1 MIWWT
6 RVSFSA
12 IPPLKGLTFTN
23 PRKLAIISPCAGGG
37 AFCGD
42 VVREFSDNLAGDRD
56 LASLQGL
63 VGEGVASRDPKDRR
77 GFTAQ
82 VNTNSNLLAMDWT
95 DRGKCWRKLTGEK
108 LAHLGGDG
116 GTDTKITR
124 GGSYRYEAQLAK
136 RDDGTYVTRV
146 RLFAGSGANE
156 RVLSDWTE
164 VDGDV
169 VAASGD
175 PVSGS
180 MGKRSS
186 KRSSWPLIL
195 ALLLGFLGGAWFGLN
210 NGDVD
215 TSETI
220 DIRPAMREAGIT
232 IPDDPDLSADLEASQ
247 QALAGA
253 QARIGELEQALA
265 NEAANS
271 DALRSELESLRASLN
286 TVEPTNTSGPTAGS
300 GLSLAPCW
308 INAEGSFEAG
318 THADYIYDVHLS
330 DDGIKVSKTFGADRD
345 NDYAALPI
353 AAVTLDE
360 TIDRYT
366 FAAQFVPLFDASV
379 AGNCRHFV
387 RVYEGQH
394 ASADLYKAQ
403 RDAVEGFFYIYR
415 PHQTRY

>member
-1 MIWWT
+1 M
-6 RVSFSA
+6 
-12 IPPLKGLTFTN
+12 
-23 PRKLAIISPCAGGG
+23 LACAGGG

-42 VVREFSDNLAGDRD
+42 VVRDFSDSLTNDPG

-63 VGEGVASRDPKDRR
+63 VSEGVASRDPKDRR

-82 VNTNSNLLAMDWT
+82 VDRNTNLLAMDWT
-95 DRGKCWRKLTGEK
+95 DRGKCWRKLTGQK

-116 GTDTKITR
+116 GSDTKITR
-124 GGSYRYEAQLAK
+124 GGSYRYEAQLTTA
-136 RDDGTYVTRV
+136 DGGSYVTRV
-146 RLFAGSGANE
+146 RLFGGKGARE

-164 VDGDV
+164 IDGDI

-180 MGKRSS
+180 MGRRSS
-186 KRSSWPLIL
+186 KRSPLPLIL
-195 ALLLGFLGGAWFGLN
+195 ALVLGFLAGAWFGLN
-210 NGDVD
+210 GSSVD
-215 TSETI
+215 LDETI
-220 DIRPAMREAGIT
+220 EIAPSVNEVPVTA
-232 IPDDPDLSADLEASQ
+232 PDPDLSGELEASRG
-247 QALAGA
+247 ALAAAEG
-253 QARIGELEQALA
+253 RIGELEQALA
-265 NEAANS
+265 NEAAGS
-271 DALRSELESLRASLN
+271 DVLRSELETLRASLD
-286 TVEPTNTSGPTAGS
+286 TPEPTAVARS

-308 INAEGSFEAG
+308 INTEGSLKAG

-330 DDGIKVSKTFGADRD
+330 DAGINVTKTFGPERGS
-345 NDYAALPI
+345 DYAALPVSG
-353 AAVTLDE
+353 ARLDE

>member
-1 MIWWT
+1 MQ
-6 RVSFSA
+6 V
-12 IPPLKGLTFTN
+12 
-23 PRKLAIISPCAGGG
+23 CAGGG
-37 AFCGD
+37 AFGGD
-42 VVREFSDNLAGDRD
+42 VVRDFNENLAD
-56 LASLQGL
+56 LKGL
-63 VGEGVASRDPKDRR
+63 VSDGVASRDPRDRR
-77 GFTAQ
+77 GFTAM
-82 VNTNSNLLAMDWT
+82 VDKRSDLLAMDWT

-136 RDDGTYVTRV
+136 VGNGSEDGSYVTRV
-146 RLFAGSGANE
+146 RLFGGSGANE

-186 KRSSWPLIL
+186 KRSSVPLIV
-195 ALLLGFLGGAWFGLN
+195 ALVLGFLAGAWFGLN
-210 NGDVD
+210 KTGVD
-215 TSETI
+215 LGETI
-220 DIRPAMREAGIT
+220 EIAPSASEVEAPGY
-232 IPDDPDLSADLEASQ
+232 PDLSADLEASQ
-247 QALAGA
+247 AALGA
-253 QARIGELEQALA
+253 AEARIGDLEQALA
-265 NEAANS
+265 DEAANS
-271 DALRSELESLRASLN
+271 DALRSELDSLRANLD
-286 TVEPTNTSGPTAGS
+286 TGEPTTVSGS

-308 INAEGSFEAG
+308 VNADGSFETG

-330 DDGIKVSKTFGADRD
+330 DAGIKVSKTFGASRD
-345 NDYAALPI
+345 DDYAALPV
-353 AAVTLDE
+353 AAATLDE

-387 RVYEGQH
+387 RVYEGEH
-394 ASADLYKAQ
+394 AGADLYKAQ

-415 PHQTRY
+415 PHRTRY

>member
-1 MIWWT
+1 
-6 RVSFSA
+6 
-12 IPPLKGLTFTN
+12 
-23 PRKLAIISPCAGGG
+23 
-37 AFCGD
+37 
-42 VVREFSDNLAGDRD
+42 
-56 LASLQGL
+56 
-63 VGEGVASRDPKDRR
+63 
-77 GFTAQ
+77 
-82 VNTNSNLLAMDWT
+82 MDWT

-136 RDDGTYVTRV
+136 ADDGSFVNRV
-146 RLFAGSGANE
+146 RLFSGNGANE

-164 VDGDV
+164 IDGDV
-169 VAASGD
+169 VTASGD
-175 PVSGS
+175 PVSRS

-210 NGDVD
+210 KGDVD
-215 TSETI
+215 LDETI
-220 DIRPAMREAGIT
+220 EIAPSVGDVDVPVMT
-232 IPDDPDLSADLEASQ
+232 PDPDLSGELETSQ
-247 QALAGA
+247 GALAA
-253 QARIGELEQALA
+253 AEARIGELEQALA
-265 NEAANS
+265 DETSAS
-271 DALRSELESLRASLN
+271 ESMRSELEALRASLN
-286 TVEPTNTSGPTAGS
+286 TAEPISGPGAGP

-308 INAEGSFEAG
+308 VNAEGSFETG

-330 DDGIKVSKTFGADRD
+330 DAGIKVTKTFGPERGS
-345 NDYAALPI
+345 DYAALPV
-353 AAVTLDE
+353 ASVPLDE

-387 RVYEGQH
+387 RVYEGEH

-415 PHQTRY
+415 PHRTRY